1 MRKLLSVTLMALMT
15 VAAWAGEVT
24 FDFSSADGLQ
34 AMGITAPAQSQGVNL
49 TDVGTITVDGVKLSA
64 VDGSTQTRVWNSQG
78 SYTLRIYVGGSI
90 TLAVES
96 GSITGV
102 TINAAN
108 TSNFD
113 LLASV
118 GDYSASNGVGTWTGS
133 TASVSFSHTTTKNA
147 QIASIVVTTSTEAPT
162 DGPGDD
168 PDPVDPNIT
177 KLDSLAN
184 LEALDDNTEFQF
196 TTEAFVQYQWQNY
209 LWLMQ
214 LDSEGYAYATLVYGN
229 VGRNYQVGS
238 VIPAGWTGV
247 KTTYKGL
254 IEVTNPTHFNAAVSQ
269 VQEMYTQPF
278 NMTGYM
284 SYIEPD
290 HYENM
295 RVKFNGIALSDIDE
309 SGNFT
314 ITSNEEDENGN
325 PITVSM
331 AGYNKFGIDY
341 PTIDPAERYNIDGM
355 VTIYNNNYQL
365 YPISIEEAPG
375 TRLWKVTYDGLQ
387 GNMKIADSLYVVM
400 PLVDNQILVTDNASQ
415 ILVDTYAEWGY
426 TWYQDWY
433 PTWIALDCGDNAE
446 LYNAILN
453 MQVLAPN
460 TVKGEVVDVETNPR
474 MILSSTP
481 TGITDPDFT
490 NYQVYYYDLSYD
502 KIQAF
507 GNELGYAIGRYKL
520 IDGEPYLCSS
530 QDTVQVRLDF
540 SLNPD
545 LQSTLVVGNRYEM
558 MSVFKINEEWDSD
571 VTYYSPIKMRK
582 GTKIK
587 QLPALKVDTTDPDY
601 YTNYTIMP
609 VNATSVTAINDID
622 LAKQVTKVTYINM
635 TGLESNTPFQGM
647 NIVVTLYNDGT
658 KAISKV
664 VK

>member
-341 PTIDPAERYNIDGM
+341 PTIDHAERYNIDGM

-571 VTYYSPIKMRK
+571 VTYYSPIKIRK

>member
-571 VTYYSPIKMRK
+571 VTYYSPNKMRK